1 MKERGITLVEI
12 VVVIFLISMLLM
24 VLFSN
29 FPKIQRQFAL
39 SRAVHKFTQDARK
52 AEDLALSGSAIVEG
66 AKGYG
71 IYIQLNNNVATEYI
85 IYADKDGNLQY
96 EESED
101 DAIETVSLGEQGF
114 GVQIASVDYIEPGSQ
129 GTSINFSPPNPA
141 VEISNLEQNS
151 NRIGIVFN
159 LKSEPENQRTV
170 YIYTS
175 GLIET
180 K

>member
-1 MKERGITLVEI
+1 MVEI
-12 VVVIFLISMLLM
+12 IVVIFLISMLLM
-24 VLFSN
+24 ILAAN

-39 SRAVHKFTQDARK
+39 SKAVHKFAQDARK
-52 AEDLALSGSAIVEG
+52 AEDLALSGSAVIEG

-71 IYIQLNNNVATEYI
+71 IYIRLNNNIATEYTL
-85 IYADKDGNLQY
+85 YADIDNSWQY
-96 EESED
+96 EEYEESQD
-101 DAIETVSLGEQGF
+101 VVIETISLGEQAF
-114 GVQIASVDYIEPGSQ
+114 GVQISGLEYLESGSAS
-129 GTSINFSPPNPA
+129 TSINFSPPNPA
-141 VEISNLEQNS
+141 VEISNLQQNS

-159 LKSEPENQRTV
+159 LKSDPQNQRTV